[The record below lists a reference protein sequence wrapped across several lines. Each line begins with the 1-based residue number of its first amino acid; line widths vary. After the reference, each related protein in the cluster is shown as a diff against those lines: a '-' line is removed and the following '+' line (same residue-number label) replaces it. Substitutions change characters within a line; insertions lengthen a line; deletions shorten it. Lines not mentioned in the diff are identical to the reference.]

1 MSTGSQADATSNPP
15 LPGQFHADQHP
26 DNRHPDNRH
35 PDNRHPDNRPSGGR
49 PSHDEVF
56 DAAVST
62 HTGAAI
68 ALRRDVHEHPEL
80 AHTEHR
86 TTARVAKLLSDAGL
100 AVRLLPGTGLVADV
114 GPSTGPRVALRAD
127 LDALP
132 VLETTGL
139 PFASRSPG
147 IAHACGHD
155 MHTASVV
162 GAGLVLADLHRA
174 GALAHGVRLL
184 FQPAEEVMPGGALD
198 VIGSGALEGV
208 ATVYS
213 LHCDPSL
220 DAGTIGVKAG
230 PITSASDHVTVRLHG
245 TGGHTS
251 RPHLAGDLVFAL
263 GQVVT
268 QLPAVLT
275 RRVDPR
281 SGVNLTWG
289 AVHAGDAANAV
300 PAEGYAEG
308 TLRCMETEAWQ
319 HAGELVE
326 GVVHDLVRPYAV
338 RAEVLLQRGV
348 PPVDNEVRATAAL
361 EAAARA
367 HLPLGAVLP
376 TRQSLGGEDF
386 AWYLHHVPGAMV
398 RLGTRT
404 PGGTS
409 YDLHRGDYAPD
420 EAALPVGIRVL
431 AATAASVP
439 ALLHPGE

>member
-1 MSTGSQADATSNPP
+1 MAD
-15 LPGQFHADQHP
+15 PGVRRA
-26 DNRHPDNRH
+26 
-35 PDNRHPDNRPSGGR
+35 
-49 PSHDEVF
+49 ELLA
-56 DAAVST
+56 AAVQT
-62 HTGAAI
+62 HTRTAL
-68 ALRRDVHEHPEL
+68 ALRRDVHAHPEL
-80 AHTEHR
+80 AHEEHR
-86 TTARVAKLLSDAGL
+86 TTAAVAKVLSEAGL

-114 GPSTGPRVALRAD
+114 GPSEGMRVALRAD

-132 VLETTGL
+132 VPETTGL
-139 PFASRSPG
+139 ACASTVPG
-147 IAHACGHD
+147 VAHACGHD
-155 MHTASVV
+155 VHTATVL
-162 GAGLVLADLHRA
+162 GAGLVLAELHRA
-174 GALAHGVRLL
+174 GELAHGVRLL

-208 ATVYS
+208 AAVYS

-220 DAGTIGVKAG
+220 DAGTVGLKAG
-230 PITSASDHVTVRLHG
+230 PITSASDHVTVRLSG

-289 AVHAGDAANAV
+289 AIHAGDAANAV
-300 PAEGYAEG
+300 PSEGFAQG

-326 GVVHDLVRPYAV
+326 GVVADLVRPYAV
-338 RAEVLLQRGV
+338 RADVTLQRGV

-361 EAAARA
+361 DEAARA

-404 PGGTS
+404 PGGTT

-431 AATAASVP
+431 AATAASP
-439 ALLHPGE
+439 RALLRPDT